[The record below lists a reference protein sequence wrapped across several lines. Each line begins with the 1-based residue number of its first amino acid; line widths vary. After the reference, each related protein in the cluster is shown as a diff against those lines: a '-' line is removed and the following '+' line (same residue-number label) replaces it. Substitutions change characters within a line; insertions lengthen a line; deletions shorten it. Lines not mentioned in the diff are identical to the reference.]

1 MADQEHLEIL
11 QAGVTA
17 WNRWRVRNP
26 TLRPNLRGADLQGLS
41 LSGINFHNTYLG
53 KANLSRAYLFEAD
66 FQSAN
71 LRTAN
76 LSRCCLIG
84 ANLHNAYLA
93 NANLRQAY
101 LSYTDLSNA
110 YLHNANLRQTDLK
123 EAILTAAVLTQANLQ
138 EADLSHAA
146 DLEIAQIKSAQS
158 LSQAI
163 LDDGLRRLLPEPAL
177 SIVVPSASSP
187 VQTVSRKPHPGS
199 SLAEPSVCT
208 SPFRYSSSIDP

>member
-1 MADQEHLEIL
+1 MADPGHLEIL
-11 QAGVTA
+11 QAGVAA

-71 LRTAN
+71 LRAAN

-110 YLHNANLRQTDLK
+110 YLHNANLQKTDLK
-123 EAILTAAVLTQANLQ
+123 EAILTDAVLSQANLQ
-138 EADLSHAA
+138 EADLSNAA
-146 DLEIAQIKSAQS
+146 DLEIAQLKSVQS
-158 LSQAI
+158 LAKAI
-163 LDDGLRRLLPEPAL
+163 LDDAL
-177 SIVVPSASSP
+177 QGV
-187 VQTVSRKPHPGS
+187 
-199 SLAEPSVCT
+199 LANRPSVSIT
-208 SPFRYSSSIDP
+208 VEPVSGQPVSEQSVTFSPAPTVKLRYGTTEPNGFIP